1 VPGSIVAVVLGTLAV
16 ALLNIPV
23 ETIGSRY
30 GLDAIPRSLPM
41 PAWPDFNWHELGN
54 LIRPAF
60 TIALLGAI
68 ESLLCAVV
76 ADGMIDDR
84 HDSNQELMA
93 QGIANVSSAVFV
105 GLPATGAIAR
115 TATNIRSGARSPVA
129 GMIHAITILVVI
141 LAAAPLA
148 RYIPLPVLS
157 AVLVNVALNMGEWHN
172 FSRLR
177 QWPRSDTLVFLGTF
191 VLTVLFDITIAVEVG
206 MVLAAFLF
214 IKRVSETTRI
224 TQGDSVNFE
233 EPPADSIKGK
243 DIPKGVLVYSVFG
256 AFLFGAAEK
265 IDYAVRRSDQDMQVL
280 ILKMRQVL
288 AMDAT
293 GLQRLEDIAQGLRRK
308 GKHLVLAGPHSQPL
322 MTMSQGGFIQW
333 LGEENL
339 CENLDTALVRAREL
353 LSAQKK

>member
-1 VPGSIVAVVLGTLAV
+1 
-16 ALLNIPV
+16 
-23 ETIGSRY
+23 
-30 GLDAIPRSLPM
+30 
-41 PAWPDFNWHELGN
+41 
-54 LIRPAF
+54 
-60 TIALLGAI
+60 
-68 ESLLCAVV
+68 
-76 ADGMIDDR
+76 
-84 HDSNQELMA
+84 MA
-93 QGIANVSSAVFV
+93 QGIANISSAVIG

-129 GMIHAITILVVI
+129 GMIHAVTILVVI

-191 VLTVLFDITIAVEVG
+191 ILTVLFDITIAVEVG

-224 TQGDSVNFE
+224 TQGDAVNFE

-293 GLQRLEDIAQGLRRK
+293 GLQRLEDIAEGLRRK

-322 MTMSQGGFIQW
+322 MTMSQGGFIQK
-333 LGEENL
+333 LGEQNL

-353 LSAQKK
+353 LSVGKR

>member
-1 VPGSIVAVVLGTLAV
+1 
-16 ALLNIPV
+16 
-23 ETIGSRY
+23 
-30 GLDAIPRSLPM
+30 
-41 PAWPDFNWHELGN
+41 
-54 LIRPAF
+54 
-60 TIALLGAI
+60 
-68 ESLLCAVV
+68 
-76 ADGMIDDR
+76 
-84 HDSNQELMA
+84 
-93 QGIANVSSAVFV
+93 
-105 GLPATGAIAR
+105 
-115 TATNIRSGARSPVA
+115 
-129 GMIHAITILVVI
+129 VVI

-191 VLTVLFDITIAVEVG
+191 ILTVLFDITIAVEVG

-224 TQGDSVNFE
+224 TQGDTVHFD
-233 EPPADSIKGK
+233 EPPADSIMGRE
-243 DIPKGVLVYSVFG
+243 IPKGVVVYSLFG

-265 IDYAVRRSDQDMQVL
+265 IDYAVRRSDQDMEVL

-293 GLQRLEDIAQGLRRK
+293 GLQRLEDIAEGLRRK

-322 MTMSQGGFIQW
+322 MAMSQGGFVKL

-353 LSAQKK
+353 LSAGKP